1 MPCCFT
7 RRYSVAREMP
17 RAWAAGPGCQRWR
30 TRASSRAWRS
40 GLANALKPQ
49 LVQLFSD
56 AALVNRQ
63 MLEDMLKYKR
73 LEGVDTALRQL
84 AGKLFADGRQQVD
97 LRGVLEAGE
106 HPALVIRGEADAIIP
121 ASHAQGLSAEVHVL
135 PEQAHMLQMEAAEAV
150 NALLL
155 DFLERH

>member
-7 RRYSVAREMP
+7 RRYSVAREMS

-30 TRASSRAWRS
+30 TRASSKAWRS

-73 LEGVDTALRQL
+73 LEGVDT
-84 AGKLFADGRQQVD
+84 
-97 LRGVLEAGE
+97 
-106 HPALVIRGEADAIIP
+106 ALVIRGEADAIIP

-150 NALLL
+150 NALLMDVL
-155 DFLERH
+155 GRH

>member
-7 RRYSVAREMP
+7 RRYSVVREMP

-73 LEGVDTALRQL
+73 LEGVDTAL
-84 AGKLFADGRQQVD
+84 
-97 LRGVLEAGE
+97 
-106 HPALVIRGEADAIIP
+106 VIRGEADAIIP

-150 NALLL
+150 NALLM
-155 DFLERH
+155 DFLGRH